1 MTSETTRDACLR
13 SFLALLAERPFA
25 RIALG
30 DVAERCGVSLG
41 QMRAS
46 FATTRDLLA
55 AFFRSTD
62 RHVLAEGGPDAE
74 DFAGEGP
81 KERLF
86 EVLMRRLDALEPHR
100 EAVRSLTRSA
110 RRDPVLALHLL
121 HLSETSQRWMLASAG
136 IDCTGV
142 AGSLRAKGLAVL
154 FARVLGVWLDDED
167 PGLARTMAA
176 LDQELTTGAKLLGM
190 LDDMAYIAIPWRKRR
205 ASAKTAREASGQDAS
220 GQEAPAT
227 GEPAA

>member
-30 DVAERCGVSLG
+30 DVAERCGVSLA

-46 FATTRDLLA
+46 FASPLDLLA
-55 AFFRSTD
+55 AFFRATD
-62 RHVLAEGGPDAE
+62 RHVLSEGGPDAE
-74 DFAGEGP
+74 ELAGEGP

-86 EVLMRRLDALEPHR
+86 EVLMRRLDALEPHK
-100 EAVRSLTRSA
+100 EAVRSLNRSA
-110 RRDPVLALHLL
+110 RLDPLLALHLL
-121 HLSETSQRWMLASAG
+121 RLSEGSQRWMLASAG
-136 IDCTGV
+136 IDCTGL
-142 AGSLRAKGLAVL
+142 AGSIRAKGLAVL
-154 FARVLGVWLDDED
+154 FARVLGVWLEDED

-176 LDQELTTGAKLLGM
+176 LDQELARGAKLLGM
-190 LDDMAYIAIPWRKRR
+190 LDDVASIAVPWRKRR
-205 ASAKTAREASGQDAS
+205 GSAESRETAPEA
-220 GQEAPAT
+220 APAA

>member
-30 DVAERCGVSLG
+30 DVAERCGVSLA

-46 FATTRDLLA
+46 FASPLDLLA
-55 AFFRSTD
+55 AFFRATD
-62 RHVLAEGGPDAE
+62 RHVLSEGGPDADE
-74 DFAGEGP
+74 LAGEGP

-86 EVLMRRLDALEPHR
+86 EVLMRRLDALEPHK
-100 EAVRSLTRSA
+100 EAVRSLNRSA
-110 RRDPVLALHLL
+110 RLDPLLALHLL
-121 HLSETSQRWMLASAG
+121 RLSEGSQRWMLASAG
-136 IDCTGV
+136 IDCTGL
-142 AGSLRAKGLAVL
+142 AGSIRAKGLAVL
-154 FARVLGVWLDDED
+154 FARVLGVWLEDED

-176 LDQELTTGAKLLGM
+176 LDQELARGAKLLGM
-190 LDDMAYIAIPWRKRR
+190 LDDVASIATPWRKRR
-205 ASAKTAREASGQDAS
+205 GSAASRETEPEA
-220 GQEAPAT
+220 APAT

>member
-13 SFLALLAERPFA
+13 SFLALLAERPFT

-30 DVAERCGVSLG
+30 DVAERCGVSLAE
-41 QMRAS
+41 MRAS
-46 FATTRDLLA
+46 YASSQDLLA

-62 RHVLAEGGPDAE
+62 RHVLSEGGPDAE

-100 EAVRSLTRSA
+100 EAVRSLRRSA
-110 RRDPVLALHLL
+110 RRDPLLALHLL
-121 HLSETSQRWMLASAG
+121 RLSETSQRWMVASAG
-136 IDCTGV
+136 LDCTGL
-142 AGSLRAKGLAVL
+142 AGSIRAKGLAVL
-154 FARVLGVWLDDED
+154 FARVLDVWLEDED
-167 PGLARTMAA
+167 PGLARTMAT
-176 LDQELTTGAKLLGM
+176 LDQELERGAKLLGM
-190 LDDMAYIAIPWRKRR
+190 LDDVAYLAIPWRKRR
-205 ASAKTAREASGQDAS
+205 ASAATGQDRPA
-220 GQEAPAT
+220 GEAAPAA

>member
-30 DVAERCGVSLG
+30 DVAERCGVSLA

-46 FATTRDLLA
+46 FASPHDLLA
-55 AFFRSTD
+55 AFFRATD

-86 EVLMRRLDALEPHR
+86 EVLMRRLDALDPHK
-100 EAVRSLTRSA
+100 EAVRSLRRSA
-110 RRDPVLALHLL
+110 RRDPLLALHLL
-121 HLSETSQRWMLASAG
+121 RLSEGSQRWMLASAG
-136 IDCTGV
+136 LDCTGL

-154 FARVLGVWLDDED
+154 FARVLDVWLDDED

-176 LDQELTTGAKLLGM
+176 LDRELATGAKLLGM
-190 LDDMAYIAIPWRKRR
+190 LDDVAYIAIPWRKRR
-205 ASAKTAREASGQDAS
+205 ASAAPRQGERCQDGRCQDA
-220 GQEAPAT
+220 PAA

>member
-30 DVAERCGVSLG
+30 DVAERCGVSLA

-46 FATTRDLLA
+46 FASPLDLLA
-55 AFFRSTD
+55 AFFRATD
-62 RHVLAEGGPDAE
+62 RHVLSEGGPDAE
-74 DFAGEGP
+74 ELAGEGP

-86 EVLMRRLDALEPHR
+86 EVLMRRLDALEPHK
-100 EAVRSLTRSA
+100 EAVRSLNRSA
-110 RRDPVLALHLL
+110 RLDPLLALHLL
-121 HLSETSQRWMLASAG
+121 RLSEGSQRWMLASAG
-136 IDCTGV
+136 IDCTGL
-142 AGSLRAKGLAVL
+142 AGSIRAKGLAVL
-154 FARVLGVWLDDED
+154 FARVLGVWLEDED

-176 LDQELTTGAKLLGM
+176 LDQELARGAKLLGM
-190 LDDMAYIAIPWRKRR
+190 LDDVASIATPWRKRR
-205 ASAKTAREASGQDAS
+205 GSAESREA
-220 GQEAPAT
+220 APAA

>member
-13 SFLALLAERPFA
+13 SFLALVAERPFA

-30 DVAERCGVSLG
+30 DVAERCGVSLAE
-41 QMRAS
+41 MRAS
-46 FATTRDLLA
+46 FASTWDLLA
-55 AFFRSTD
+55 AFFRATD

-86 EVLMRRLDALEPHR
+86 EVLMRRLDALEPHK
-100 EAVRSLTRSA
+100 EAVRSLRGSA

-121 HLSETSQRWMLASAG
+121 RLSEASQRWMLASAG
-136 IDCTGV
+136 IDCAGL
-142 AGSLRAKGLAVL
+142 AGSLWAKGLAVL
-154 FARVLGVWLDDED
+154 FARVLDVWLDDED

-176 LDQELTTGAKLLGM
+176 LDRELQTGGKLLCM
-190 LDDMAYIAIPWRKRR
+190 LDDIAYIAIPWRKRR
-205 ASAKTAREASGQDAS
+205 ASA
-220 GQEAPAT
+220 APARD
-227 GEPAA
+227 GAPEAASAEGAPAAPAA